1 MAVNGNAIIETLNNA
16 DEIYN
21 ALCQLSPYLY
31 NQSVNNQA
39 TLRNLSDK
47 FSQKANV
54 LVAKNEDEVK
64 GLCVFY
70 NNDSENFTAYLSIIV
85 VAADSQG
92 TGLGGVMFQKMLE
105 CCRKAGMKKL
115 RLEVDNTNFNALN
128 FYKKRGFVLEKQ
140 NEQTSY
146 LICEI

>member
-1 MAVNGNAIIETLNNA
+1 MAANGNTIIETLNNA

-31 NQSVNNQA
+31 NQSVNNEE
-39 TLRNLSDK
+39 TLRNLADK

-54 LVAKNEDEVK
+54 LIAKNEIEIK

-92 TGLGGVMFQKMLE
+92 TGLGGTMFQKMLE
-105 CCRKAGMKKL
+105 YCRKAGMKKL

-140 NEQTSY
+140 NERTSY
-146 LICEI
+146 LVCEI